1 MKKFLKYSVLTVC
14 AVIFCIAAVFTVKG
28 YAMYRRALNDN
39 PPELAVEKIQSNE
52 NYVSIDVLPK
62 LYLDS
67 VLAVED
73 RRFYYHPGVDPI
85 SIARA
90 VFNDI
95 RRMKLVEGGSTIT
108 QQFAKNTFFT
118 QERKLERKVAEALMA
133 LRLERMY
140 SKKEIL
146 ELYVNTIYFGSGY
159 YSIREASRGYYDKEP
174 WELSDYECTMLA
186 GLPNAPSVYS
196 LDNNPELAAQR
207 QQQVVN
213 KLVKYGYIKK
223 KEGERILS
231 GAH

>member
-1 MKKFLKYSVLTVC
+1 MKKFLKYSALTVC
-14 AVIFCIAAVFTVKG
+14 VVIFCIAAVFTVKG
-28 YAMYRRALNDN
+28 YAMYRRALRDN
-39 PPELAVEKIQSNE
+39 PPELAVEKIRSDE
-52 NYVSIDVLPK
+52 NYVSIDVLPE

-90 VFNDI
+90 VLNDI
-95 RRMKLVEGGSTIT
+95 WHMKLVEGGSTIT

-118 QERKLERKVAEALMA
+118 QERKLERKVAEAFMA

-159 YSIREASRGYYDKEP
+159 YSIREASLGYYDKEP

-196 LDNNPELAAQR
+196 PDNNPELAAQR
-207 QQQVVN
+207 QKQVLN
-213 KLVKYGYIKK
+213 KLIKYGYIKE
-223 KEGERILS
+223 KEGERILN

>member
-1 MKKFLKYSVLTVC
+1 MKKFLKYAALTVC
-14 AVIFCIAAVFTVKG
+14 AIIFCVIAVFTVKG
-28 YAMYRRALNDN
+28 YSMYRTALKEN
-39 PPELAVEKIQSNE
+39 PPAQAIEKIRSDE
-52 NYVSIDVLPK
+52 NYVTVDVLPE
-62 LYLDS
+62 LYLNS
-67 VLAVED
+67 VIAVED

-95 RRMKLVEGGSTIT
+95 RSMKLVEGGSTIT

-118 QERKLERKVAEALMA
+118 QERKLERKIAEAFMS

-140 SKKEIL
+140 KKREIL

-159 YSIREASRGYYDKEP
+159 YSIREASLGYYDKEP

-196 LDNNPELAAQR
+196 LDNNPELAQQR
-207 QQQVVN
+207 QRQVIN
-213 KLVKYGYIKK
+213 KLIKYGYINEE
-223 KEGERILS
+223 EGERILS
-231 GAH
+231 NAP